1 MIAGGGGIGDSDKS
15 TARTDVIDLT
25 AAKPHFEPGPDLE
38 RPVRYPNMV
47 ITPDDKVVITGGS
60 TGYRGKGN
68 SNQLLCH
75 IYDPKVNELSRMA
88 DPEVGR
94 NYHAEALLL
103 PDGRVITLGSD
114 PLYGDADNHKPGT
127 FEKRIEIYRP
137 TCSRATGRRSRAGR
151 SRSSAATACGSGSP
165 TWAGSGPRG
174 WCARAPSRT

>member
-1 MIAGGGGIGDSDKS
+1 
-15 TARTDVIDLT
+15 
-25 AAKPHFEPGPDLE
+25 
-38 RPVRYPNMV
+38 MV

-103 PDGRVITLGSD
+103 PDGRLITLGSD
-114 PLYGDADNHKPGT
+114 PLYGDADNNKPGT
-127 FEKRIEIYRP
+127 FEKRIEIYSPP

-151 SRSSAATACGSGSP
+151 SRSSADSVWFGIP
-165 TWAGSGPRG
+165 TWARSGPRG